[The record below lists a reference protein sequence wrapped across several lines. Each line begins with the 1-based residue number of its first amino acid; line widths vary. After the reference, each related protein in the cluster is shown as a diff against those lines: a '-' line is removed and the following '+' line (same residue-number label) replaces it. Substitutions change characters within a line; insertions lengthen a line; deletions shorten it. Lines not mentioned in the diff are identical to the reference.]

1 MGRRGGHTWPDLNNS
16 FSFSSPAILLP
27 LMPNPTSRSTDLFM
41 QLRHCTRTNRVR
53 PRRQKGAA
61 VHCEDR
67 CVSINLKS
75 ARPETVND
83 VQFWEENNWQCRAK
97 KFLRSSE
104 VFFQGTQKGIYLCD
118 AAQRKHF
125 HHICRSRRATKASID
140 TARWESRA
148 SVTKRSFEN
157 KN

>member
-1 MGRRGGHTWPDLNNS
+1 MGQRGGHTWPDLNNS

-27 LMPNPTSRSTDLFM
+27 LMPNPTSLSTDLFM

-104 VFFQGTQKGIYLCD
+104 VFFFKALRKEYIFATRRRENTFITFAGRDAQQKRQLT
-118 AAQRKHF
+118 
-125 HHICRSRRATKASID
+125 RRGGKVE
-140 TARWESRA
+140 R
-148 SVTKRSFEN
+148 VL
-157 KN
+157 